1 MNLLF
6 DIAVAKTSKAF
17 KRYVRSCNIE
27 IIDSQ
32 DPLVRLKITK
42 SSIIDFFKDLIN
54 GIEGFKYQI
63 TLKVKQIQRKY
74 RQRVYSYLF

>member
-42 SSIIDFFKDLIN
+42 SSIID
-54 GIEGFKYQI
+54 
-63 TLKVKQIQRKY
+63 LKALNIK
-74 RQRVYSYLF
+74 

>member
-6 DIAVAKTSKAF
+6 DIAIAKTSKAF

-32 DPLVRLKITK
+32 DPLVPLKITK